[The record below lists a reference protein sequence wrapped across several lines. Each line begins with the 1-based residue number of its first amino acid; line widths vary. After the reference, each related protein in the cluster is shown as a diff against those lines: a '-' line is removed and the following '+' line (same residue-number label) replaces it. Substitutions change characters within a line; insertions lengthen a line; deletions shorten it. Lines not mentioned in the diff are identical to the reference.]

1 MFSKILVKTFIRDS
15 ENVQNTDVRN
25 KYGYVAGVVG
35 ILSNLLLFVIKVFI
49 GMFTSSIA
57 IMADAFNNLS
67 DMASSAITMIG
78 FKLASKPADKEHPFG
93 HGRIEYLSALIVAFM
108 VMLVGLQFVKSS
120 IERIVNP
127 IPVKFEVIPLILLIA
142 SIMIK
147 IWLSRFNKFVGNKID
162 SSALKAV
169 SLDALGDVFTS
180 SCVVISFIVAR
191 FTNFPSNSYF
201 EQNCIVNSTA
211 DIEKEDNSFKYISG
225 GEYQSNSYFE
235 QNCIVNST
243 ADIEKEDVNINSSRG
258 FRYITFKRCSRSI
271 IKKMFLCTTRKKY
284 CSNNS
289 KSRKKYFR

>member
-49 GMFTSSIA
+49 GMLTSSIA

-147 IWLSRFNKFVGNKID
+147 IWLSRFNKFMGNKID
-162 SSALKAV
+162 S
-169 SLDALGDVFTS
+169 
-180 SCVVISFIVAR
+180 
-191 FTNFPSNSYF
+191 
-201 EQNCIVNSTA
+201 
-211 DIEKEDNSFKYISG
+211 
-225 GEYQSNSYFE
+225 
-235 QNCIVNST
+235 
-243 ADIEKEDVNINSSRG
+243 
-258 FRYITFKRCSRSI
+258 
-271 IKKMFLCTTRKKY
+271 
-284 CSNNS
+284 
-289 KSRKKYFR
+289 